1 MTGCMMT
8 WWLGDMN
15 NNKKGKC
22 DHSTNL
28 RRGSDATTSANNI
41 LDSHKLV
48 RFPDPKSVGEPY

>member
-1 MTGCMMT
+1 MT

-15 NNKKGKC
+15 YNKKGKC